1 MIAPP
6 VERGVPTSVEEVS
19 AAARKAATRRYTSYV
34 LFTLC
39 AVIYL
44 LPFMRIL
51 REGTDEGSLL
61 DGAVRI
67 VHGQVFAR
75 DFFEV
80 IGPGTFYW
88 LAIFFKVFGVSFV
101 ATRICLFITSLGTGL
116 LMYSLSRRVCERY
129 SLLPCILLAGT
140 YFGAW
145 PAVNH
150 HEASTFFALLSFACI
165 VLWQDTQRKSL
176 VLAAGAL
183 AGVTTCFLQP
193 KGILLLLAM
202 MLWLWLQRR
211 RRETSLSAL
220 GLLLVAYCSVV
231 GVVLVWF
238 WSRGALWDLTYAN
251 FVWPYRYYGA
261 VNTVP
266 YAQGIFKDYANNWVI
281 ARDGLYWTYPMAAVM
296 VVPFLFLAALP
307 ALLFILGTLQR
318 RIAFRPRMMLYWLCG
333 SAVWLSE
340 IHRKDIYHL
349 VFASPIL
356 IILCVY
362 LLNQYRAK
370 IADLALQVL
379 VISASCLLCF
389 NLFMALIDHPI
400 KTRVGSVA
408 MFKEDPVLTFLS
420 THTVPGEEIFSYPY
434 SPVYYFLTA
443 TTNPTRYSILLYNYN
458 TSSQFRE
465 VIQTL
470 ERHKVK
476 YVVWDTKFQASAFP
490 DVFPSSVRKPPDG
503 FLIESYLESHYN
515 LVESFDGVR
524 IMERKSED
532 HSN

>member
-6 VERGVPTSVEEVS
+6 IERDVPSPVEESRTPARS
-19 AAARKAATRRYTSYV
+19 AAARRYASYGLV
-34 LFTLC
+34 ALC
-39 AVIYL
+39 AAIYL

-51 REGTDEGSLL
+51 REGTDEGTLL

-88 LAIFFKVFGVSFV
+88 LAIFFKIFGVSFA
-101 ATRICLFITSLGTGL
+101 ATRICLFITSFGTCF
-116 LMYSLSRRVCERY
+116 LMYFLSRRVCDRY
-129 SLLPCILLAGT
+129 FLLPCILLGGT
-140 YFGAW
+140 YYGAW

-165 VLWQDTQRKSL
+165 VLWQDKQRTSL
-176 VLAAGAL
+176 ALAAGTL

-193 KGILLLLAM
+193 KGLLLVFAM

-211 RRETSLSAL
+211 SREASLSAI
-220 GLLLVAYCSVV
+220 GLLLAAYCSVV
-231 GVVLVWF
+231 AVVLIWF
-238 WSRGALWDLTYAN
+238 WSQGALWDLMYAN

-266 YAQGIFKDYANNWVI
+266 YAQGILRDYANNWVI
-281 ARDGLYWTYPMAAVM
+281 AKDGLYWTYPMAAVII
-296 VVPFLFLAALP
+296 VPFLFIAALP
-307 ALLFILGTLQR
+307 ALLLILGTLQR
-318 RIAFRPRMMLYWLCG
+318 RIAFRPQMVLYWLCG

-362 LLNQYRAK
+362 LLTQYRAK
-370 IADLALQVL
+370 IADLGLQVL

-389 NLFMALIDHPI
+389 NLLLALINHSV

-408 MFKEDPVLTFLS
+408 MFKDDPVLSFVS

-434 SPVYYFLTA
+434 SPIYYFLTA

-458 TSSQFRE
+458 TSAQFHDA
-465 VIQTL
+465 IQTL
-470 ERHKVK
+470 DQHKVK
-476 YVVWDTKFQASAFP
+476 YVVWDTAFLSKAFP
-490 DVFPSSVRKPPDG
+490 GVFPASVRKPPDG
-503 FLIESYLESHYN
+503 FLIESYLESHYK
-515 LVESFDGVR
+515 LVESFDGIR
-524 IMERKSED
+524 IMERKNEE

>member
-6 VERGVPTSVEEVS
+6 VERGVPAPAEEVR
-19 AAARKAATRRYTSYV
+19 AAARKAATRRYTSYI

-44 LPFMRIL
+44 LPFMRVL

-61 DGAVRI
+61 VGAVRI
-67 VHGQVFAR
+67 IHGQLFAR

-88 LAIFFKVFGVSFV
+88 LALSFKIFGVSFA
-101 ATRICLFITSLGTGL
+101 ATRICLFITSLGTSL
-116 LMYSLSRRVCERY
+116 LMYFLSRRVCERY
-129 SLLPCILLAGT
+129 FLLPCVLLAGI
-140 YFGAW
+140 YYGAW

-165 VLWQDTQRKSL
+165 VLWQDRQRRSL

-193 KGILLLLAM
+193 KGILLLVAM

-211 RRETSLSAL
+211 RRQTSLSAL
-220 GLLLVAYCSVV
+220 RLLLVAYCSVV
-231 GVVLVWF
+231 GVVLIWF
-238 WSRGALWDLTYAN
+238 WSRGALWDLIYAN
-251 FVWPYRYYGA
+251 FLWPQRYYGT

-266 YAQGIFKDYANNWVI
+266 YAQGLLTYYWNSWVVAKDSF
-281 ARDGLYWTYPMAAVM
+281 YWIYPMAAVM
-296 VVPFLFLAALP
+296 IVPFLFLAALP
-307 ALLFILGTLQR
+307 ALLLVLGTLQR
-318 RIAFRPRMMLYWLCG
+318 TIAFRPQMMLYWLCG
-333 SAVWLSE
+333 SALWLSE

-362 LLNQYRAK
+362 LLSQYRAK
-370 IADLALQVL
+370 IADLSLQVL
-379 VISASCLLCF
+379 VISVSCLLCF
-389 NLFMALIDHPI
+389 NLFLALITHPI
-400 KTRVGSVA
+400 KTRVGSIA
-408 MFKEDPVLTFLS
+408 MFKEDAALTFVS

-443 TTNPTRYSILLYNYN
+443 TKNPTRYSILLYNYN
-458 TSSQFRE
+458 TPAQFHE

-470 ERHKVK
+470 DQHKVK

>member
-1 MIAPP
+1 MIASPT
-6 VERGVPTSVEEVS
+6 ERGVSTQVEEVHVAAPK
-19 AAARKAATRRYTSYV
+19 AAAPRYTSYI
-34 LFTLC
+34 LFALC

-51 REGTDEGSLL
+51 LVTDEGSLL

-75 DFFEV
+75 DFVEV

-88 LAIFFKVFGVSFV
+88 LAIFFKLFGVTFV

-116 LMYSLSRRVCERY
+116 LMYFLSRRVCERY
-129 SLLPCILLAGT
+129 FLLPCALLAGI

-145 PAVNH
+145 PSVNH

-165 VLWQDTQRKSL
+165 VLWQDRQRKSL

-193 KGILLLLAM
+193 KGILLFLAM

-211 RRETSLSAL
+211 RRKASLSAL
-220 GLLLVAYCSVV
+220 GLLLVAYCSVD
-231 GVVLVWF
+231 GLVLVWF

-251 FVWPYRYYGA
+251 FIWPYRYYGA

-266 YAQGIFKDYANNWVI
+266 YAQGIFKAYANNWVK
-281 ARDGLYWTYPMAAVM
+281 DGLYWTYPMAAVM
-296 VVPFLFLAALP
+296 IVPFLFLAALP
-307 ALLFILGTLQR
+307 ALLLLLGTLQR
-318 RIAFRPRMMLYWLCG
+318 RIAFRPQMMLYWLCG

-370 IADLALQVL
+370 ITDLGLQAL
-379 VISASCLLCF
+379 VITASCLFCF
-389 NLFMALIDHPI
+389 NLFLALVTHPI

-408 MFKEDPVLTFLS
+408 MFKDDPVLTFLNA
-420 THTVPGEEIFSYPY
+420 HTVPGEEIFSYPY
-434 SPVYYFLTA
+434 SPIYYFLTA
-443 TTNPTRYSILLYNYN
+443 TTNPTRYSLLLYNYN
-458 TSSQFRE
+458 TSAQFHE
-465 VIQTL
+465 VIRTL
-470 ERHKVK
+470 DQHKVK
-476 YVVWDTKFQASAFP
+476 YVVWDAKLEASFFP
-490 DVFPSSVRKPPDG
+490 DVFPSWVSKSTDG
-503 FLIESYLESHYN
+503 FLIESYLESHYK
-515 LVESFDGVR
+515 LVESFDGTR